1 MKRRIE
7 TLRMQIALCITSHG
21 IEVKRMLHHTIVP
34 LLIALIVFPACMSCS
49 SDDSLNF
56 RSAND
61 ALRFYQAYLGN
72 LKEMKTS
79 NTSTFYKE
87 ANKWRETSDTVF
99 HYLMKD
105 SVFLKDDHCAER
117 FTAIHDSIR
126 FEFLR
131 LTETW
136 RYSYSD
142 VLTIKEQTSAFHD
155 DKELQEAVGEA
166 QPFFLE
172 LDSIPLLEGDKAS
185 ILLNYRKLLKDTKLK
200 GINTKSDMLDFIGKE
215 DIMFRSFLA
224 HLYDMDKEPLADIT
238 QETESIC
245 RNIFIAAKEGKIKA
259 RDAMVYMSMRTVR
272 RLLQN
277 STACIADINHQ
288 QMKSKAQ
295 GNAYL
300 WMIIQPFISIDQF
313 SIATLTPQERSQFNY
328 VISQLPKS
336 VRFAKTF
343 DIDQRA
349 LNYLL
354 PQQLLKM
361 YILTL

>member
-1 MKRRIE
+1 MKRRKQ
-7 TLRMQIALCITSHG
+7 TLRMQIVPNITSYG
-21 IEVKRMLHHTIVP
+21 IGVKNVLHQTLLP
-34 LLIALIVFPACMSCS
+34 LIIACFILPACLSCS
-49 SDDSLNF
+49 SEESLNF
-56 RSAND
+56 RSAD
-61 ALRFYQAYLGN
+61 EALKFYQTYLGN
-72 LKEMKTS
+72 LKEMETS

-87 ANKWRETSDTVF
+87 ANKWKQTSDTVY

-105 SVFLKDDHCAER
+105 SVFLKDDHCANR

-136 RYSYSD
+136 RYSYAD
-142 VLTIKEQTSAFHD
+142 VLLIKEQTSAFHD
-155 DKELQEAVGEA
+155 DKELQEAVSEA
-166 QPFFLE
+166 QPFFLK
-172 LDSIPLLEGDKAS
+172 LDSIPLIEGDKAV

-215 DIMFRSFLA
+215 DIMFRSFLT

-336 VRFAKTF
+336 VKFAKTF

-361 YILTL
+361 YVLTL

>member
-21 IEVKRMLHHTIVP
+21 IEVKRMLHHTLLP
-34 LLIALIVFPACMSCS
+34 LLITLIVFPACMSCS

-126 FEFLR
+126 FE
-131 LTETW
+131 
-136 RYSYSD
+136 YSD
-142 VLTIKEQTSAFHD
+142 VLIIKEQTSAFHD

-336 VRFAKTF
+336 VKFAKTF